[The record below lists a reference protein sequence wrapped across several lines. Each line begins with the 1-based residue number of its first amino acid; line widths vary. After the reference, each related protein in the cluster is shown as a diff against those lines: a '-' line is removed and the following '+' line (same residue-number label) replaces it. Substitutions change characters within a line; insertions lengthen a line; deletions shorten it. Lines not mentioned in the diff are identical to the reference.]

1 MTGSDLQ
8 QLLVTKLVQSRGGTR
23 QRWRRAV
30 GELRVYSVAT
40 HPHCNWEV
48 RASGSAGD
56 IEAVEDMAD
65 RLRAAHA
72 VITAD

>member
-1 MTGSDLQ
+1 MTGFDLQ
-8 QLLVTKLVQSRGGTR
+8 QLIVTKLVQSRGGTR

-30 GELRVYSVAT
+30 GELRIYSVAT

-56 IEAVEDMAD
+56 VEAVEEMAD
-65 RLRAAHA
+65 RLRADYAI
-72 VITAD
+72 VTAN